1 MDETTSGSARS
12 SSQSPRHGRR
22 RRPPS
27 STRRR
32 RRTTREV
39 IFSFLFLPSFIPLS
53 CPNIHAH
60 CQYYFLCY
68 LLSLCSS
75 PSSCSED
82 RKPLYRTDP
91 ATSTSFN
98 TSSSRCTVTQIK
110 AILPIIFHRM
120 EATCFACGQTVILYC
135 KISGSSPNSNANKA
149 AGSCCDAASDH
160 TCVSARLG
168 ATRFSSSFGGQS
180 EEESATEIE
189 RSQQHSSAC
198 E

>member
-1 MDETTSGSARS
+1 MKEQATARSLDSFSLLMDQTTGGSARS

-27 STRRR
+27 SSRRR

-60 CQYYFLCY
+60 CKYYFLCY

-98 TSSSRCTVTQIK
+98 TSSSRYTSV
-110 AILPIIFHRM
+110 APILLPSPLLILFNHRR
-120 EATCFACGQTVILYC
+120 
-135 KISGSSPNSNANKA
+135 
-149 AGSCCDAASDH
+149 
-160 TCVSARLG
+160 CVSSQHNSAPSRVGIPLHPSFLL
-168 ATRFSSSFGGQS
+168 FSFLNLSVDTFL
-180 EEESATEIE
+180 
-189 RSQQHSSAC
+189 
-198 E
+198 

>member
-1 MDETTSGSARS
+1 MRRRAGPPA
-12 SSQSPRHGRR
+12 PRHSRLATDAGAGHRAQ
-22 RRPPS
+22 PVGGDGP
-27 STRRR
+27 
-32 RRTTREV
+32 RE
-39 IFSFLFLPSFIPLS
+39 
-53 CPNIHAH
+53 
-60 CQYYFLCY
+60 
-68 LLSLCSS
+68 
-75 PSSCSED
+75 SED